1 MARMVGASRETV
13 SRQLQKW
20 EENGLLS
27 HSGKTICLLEPV
39 ELRRIADGFSAAE

>member
-13 SRQLQKW
+13 SRQMQKW

-27 HSGKTICLLEPV
+27 HSGKTICLLNPAG
-39 ELRRIADGFSAAE
+39 LRRIADGFSRTE